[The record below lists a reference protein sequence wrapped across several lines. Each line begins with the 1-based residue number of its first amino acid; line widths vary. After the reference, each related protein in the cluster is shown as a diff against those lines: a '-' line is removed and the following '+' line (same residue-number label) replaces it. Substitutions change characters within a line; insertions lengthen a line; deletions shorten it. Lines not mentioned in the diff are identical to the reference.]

1 MKTFKTFEEI
11 SENFPL
17 NSKANLKF
25 LVNQCYSYALTQKDL
40 ELLKKDYPFG
50 YHNKEEHKWCFWNID
65 AMVWYD
71 CYIYNGEEW
80 ILGIDGWDGISY
92 ADEPKW
98 GIQYTQTVC
107 KKEFAIFKTEEE
119 AKEYCSRKMK
129 ELFEF

>member
-25 LVNQCYSYALTQKDL
+25 LVRQCYSYVSAQKDL
-40 ELLKKDYPFG
+40 ELLKKEYPFG
-50 YHNKEEHKWCFWNID
+50 YYNKEEHKWYFWNID
-65 AMVWYD
+65 ATVWYD

-80 ILGIDGWDGISY
+80 ILGIDDWDGINY
-92 ADEPKW
+92 AEEPKW
-98 GIQYTQTVC
+98 GVQYTYTFP
-107 KKEFAIFKTEEE
+107 KSNFGIFRTIEE
-119 AKEYCSRKMK
+119 AEEYRNKKMK